1 MTRPNGWP
9 RSSGTSSPRY
19 TPVAPGREQHEPG
32 PELWREYTDQ
42 VTQLR
47 DQLSAVDPTDRATW
61 ARVARETSGAF
72 AAWSQRVEA
81 TPGPLAD
88 ASRTLARTAQIRAR
102 DVRPKNTAG
111 PRSIAGAA
119 NLLAMATT
127 HGQGTQA
134 EAMLFRQL
142 MRTAQAI
149 YSMHQAVDESRRAAE
164 IRNALGSRLDAVRA
178 RMPEL
183 VGVDSSAVAAESPMT
198 ETLRQATGGQAP
210 ARPAGSPLPTP
221 LAPRPQVPTTPP
233 ERGAESR
240 IRQELRER
248 YDVEVLETGA
258 DPAVVRATLVDRD
271 TERAEH
277 DERQAQARDDQD
289 LAASLVG
296 GAEVLEVSADLAD
309 AEEAHDL
316 RDLEH
321 DAELSWDSAER
332 RELHVEGI
340 KAGPDQAAAATAWK
354 QADVDQA
361 RHPRE
366 AVKGGRPKSSRAKT
380 PTVSPGRQ
388 VERGGR

>member
-1 MTRPNGWP
+1 MRRLHQAGVLVRPRFAADRDDVVAGYSVALRPRNGGEAIVWHGGGRLARDLTLPRLRDGWP
-9 RSSGTSSPRY
+9 DTPQSAQAGVDEWRATWRNPMRY
-19 TPVAPGREQHEPG
+19 TPVAPGRERHEPG

-102 DVRPKNTAG
+102 DVRRKNTAR

-142 MRTAQAI
+142 IRTAQAI

-164 IRNALGSRLDAVRA
+164 IRNALGARLDAVRA

-183 VGVDSSAVAAESPMT
+183 VGVAAESPMT

-221 LAPRPQVPTTPP
+221 LTPRPQVPTTPP
-233 ERGAESR
+233 ERGAER
-240 IRQELRER
+240 
-248 YDVEVLETGA
+248 
-258 DPAVVRATLVDRD
+258 
-271 TERAEH
+271 
-277 DERQAQARDDQD
+277 
-289 LAASLVG
+289 
-296 GAEVLEVSADLAD
+296 
-309 AEEAHDL
+309 
-316 RDLEH
+316 
-321 DAELSWDSAER
+321 
-332 RELHVEGI
+332 
-340 KAGPDQAAAATAWK
+340 
-354 QADVDQA
+354 
-361 RHPRE
+361 
-366 AVKGGRPKSSRAKT
+366 
-380 PTVSPGRQ
+380 
-388 VERGGR
+388 